1 LADEREPPT
10 EPDDDGPAEH
20 PTPAPE
26 ERASRRADAEP
37 PTSVPEERAE
47 RASRR
52 ADAENPTLR
61 DAASSLS
68 GSSGTGSDA
77 ASSLGGSSG
86 TGSDAEPP
94 TSVPEERAERAS
106 RRAGGH
112 LRWWAALAILVH
124 LVALYLPGDPQ
135 GTIEL
140 PWLPG
145 ADKVVHLLLFAVPV
159 YLLGRLTRRVGLVA
173 GLFAVHAGVSELV
186 QLWLIPYRDGDVFDA
201 LADLTGVVLAVLLLR
216 KRPPRS

>member
-1 LADEREPPT
+1 MADEREPPT
-10 EPDDDGPAEH
+10 EPDDGGPAEH

-26 ERASRRADAEP
+26 ERASRRA
-37 PTSVPEERAE
+37 
-47 RASRR
+47 
-52 ADAENPTLR
+52 
-61 DAASSLS
+61 
-68 GSSGTGSDA
+68 
-77 ASSLGGSSG
+77 GG
-86 TGSDAEPP
+86 EHP